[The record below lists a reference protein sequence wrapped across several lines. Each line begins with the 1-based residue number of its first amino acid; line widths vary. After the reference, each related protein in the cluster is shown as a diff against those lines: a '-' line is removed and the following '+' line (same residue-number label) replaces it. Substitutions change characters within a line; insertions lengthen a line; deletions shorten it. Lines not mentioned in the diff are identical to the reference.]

1 MNGQIEERLRE
12 IARRL
17 PVVQART
24 LLDFAEFLLARH
36 AVPEASTAPLELPR
50 PDTESVL
57 GALRRLR
64 TTYPMLDP
72 ADLLQESSALMS
84 THLTQGR
91 AATVVIDELETLFR
105 RQYEKLRGP
114 E

>member
-17 PVVQART
+17 PVVQARA

-36 AVPEASTAPLELPR
+36 AVPEASTTPLDLPR
-50 PDTESVL
+50 PTAESVL
-57 GALRRLR
+57 DALRRLR
-64 TTYPMLDP
+64 TAYPMLDP

-84 THLTQGR
+84 AHLTQRR
-91 AATVVIDELETLFR
+91 AAVEVIDELEILFR
-105 RQYEKLRGP
+105 RQYEKLRDP